1 MLKAI
6 NYYKIGSEEEEGNW
20 PKIQWFY
27 NESKE

>member
-6 NYYKIGSEEEEGNW
+6 NYYKIGSEEEKVNW

-27 NESKE
+27 DESKE